1 MFQLQA
7 APGAASPFPTAAERS
22 LEYRMRSKPEV
33 GGQVAV
39 QPATSKPIFDAPQL
53 RYAVVEVVHPV
64 RGLRPQYFSTA
75 AAQLRTEYVIGR
87 ACRIIVCSECAHTGG
102 VVCYRTL
109 KEACLAA
116 QQLEAASTN
125 RRSEKRQV
133 MQLRIAYGA
142 KVVCSRRAGETRA
155 SAVIPQGVAE
165 IPSWLERYT
174 RPRKRWWSPAYG
186 LH

>member
-1 MFQLQA
+1 MFQQA
-7 APGAASPFPTAAERS
+7 APLPASPLPTAVARS
-22 LEYRMRSKPEV
+22 LEYRMRSKRAV
-33 GGQVAV
+33 GGHVAV
-39 QPATSKPIFDAPQL
+39 QPATPKPIFDAPQL

-64 RGLRPQYFSTA
+64 GGLRPQYFSTA
-75 AAQLRTEYVIGR
+75 AAQPRTEYVIGR
-87 ACRIIVCSECAHTGG
+87 ACRITVCSECAHTGG

-116 QQLEAASTN
+116 QRLEAASTK

-142 KVVCSRRAGETRA
+142 DVVRSRRAGETRA

-165 IPSWLERYT
+165 IPPWLERYA
-174 RPRKRWWSPAYG
+174 RPRERWWSPAYG
-186 LH
+186 LR